1 MSHVIFETNSLF
13 SVSVAAAKSLQSCL
27 TLCDPIDG
35 RPPGSPVPGILQAR
49 TLEWVAIS
57 FSNAWKWKVKV
68 KSLSRVRPQWPH
80 GLQLSRLLRPWDF
93 PGKSTPIQYFR
104 QIVYLVRVCPML
116 WLWLTYTKEHI
127 FVFLIRN
134 SNVTMSPVCRLAK
147 AGNPVWNIC
156 LRSRTRLMKLLH
168 SEYSILLSTL
178 QSDLWWDRW
187 SEWTQVLAFFER
199 RWEPL
204 AEKEMATHSSVLAWR
219 IPGTGEPGGLPS
231 MGSHRV
237 GHDWSDLAAAAAEN
251 PLRKHRPITWEH
263 MLSVGVYQARRE
275 PIKTA

>member
-13 SVSVAAAKSLQSCL
+13 SISVAVAKSLQSCL

-35 RPPGSPVPGILQAR
+35 SPPGSPIPGILQAR

-68 KSLSRVRPQWPH
+68 KSLSHV
-80 GLQLSRLLRPWDF
+80 QLLATPWTAVHQAPPPMGFSRQEYSHTIFQTSSLSS
-93 PGKSTPIQYFR
+93 KSMSHAM
-104 QIVYLVRVCPML
+104 V
-116 WLWLTYTKEHI
+116 WLTYTKEHI

-134 SNVTMSPVCRLAK
+134 SNVTMSPVFQFAK

-156 LRSRTRLMKLLH
+156 LRPRTRLMKLLQ

-178 QSDLWWDRW
+178 QSDLWWNLW
-187 SEWTQVLAFFER
+187 SEWTQGLAFFER

-204 AEKEMATHSSVLAWR
+204 AERAIATHSSVLAWR

-237 GHDWSDLAAAAAEN
+237 GHDWSDLAATAAEN
-251 PLRKHRPITWEH
+251 PLRKHRSITWEH
-263 MLSVGVYQARRE
+263 ILSVGVYQARRE
-275 PIKTA
+275 PTKTA